1 MSSALLLHRPA
12 LLCSPTGC
20 GKSAVARAV
29 LYGAHASQTLRRSW
43 EIRAAEVLLGSHS
56 TAGEVRSCVDRWFG
70 RRTAGARK
78 AFHTEAQALRVRW
91 SPSHQPRCLC
101 GPSAALLLR
110 PISHAAFASDQPRCL
125 PAVICPWPPLWVSSA
140 HMHAGI
146 FHLRQRLGGSRRC
159 CVSTAACHHKPLA
172 SPMVTRS
179 GAVLGPLAR
188 C

>member
-1 MSSALLLHRPA
+1 MLNSATVPVLERVWSVAVLGGILHCSSSAFQFSVPVQSGRPTARDIFVSTPSIAPFSHLMSSALLLHRPA

-78 AFHTEAQALRVRW
+78 AFHTEAQALRVR
-91 SPSHQPRCLC
+91 
-101 GPSAALLLR
+101 
-110 PISHAAFASDQPRCL
+110 
-125 PAVICPWPPLWVSSA
+125 
-140 HMHAGI
+140 
-146 FHLRQRLGGSRRC
+146 
-159 CVSTAACHHKPLA
+159 
-172 SPMVTRS
+172 
-179 GAVLGPLAR
+179 
-188 C
+188 